1 MKNLANI
8 LGRAALGVAAL
19 LSVACQRD
27 PVPAPPV
34 QGPVGNRDG
43 YVSIPVSIGQ
53 APIVQTKGAMLNDP
67 AVESVGSGAIILVY
81 MDGLLTSQ
89 YYFSQAE
96 IDNQGSTP
104 LMIEAPLGVCD
115 FYILGNLNAIHK
127 TSGDRASLLD
137 VLSESDL
144 ANEATLETL
153 SYRLDGG
160 DIPSSGYRR
169 QTMAEVCT
177 YGLPYRHVVK
187 NVNTG
192 LTTGIPG
199 SNSCKRLFSKVTV
212 IIDHSAFD
220 GGIAGNVDY
229 FVNKNIYMRQV
240 NARLMPFSDTAVKA
254 TESADLVAGAY
265 DDAMSN
271 AGLGTYVFYVPE
283 NMQGIVSGIT
293 KQEDKTASNIPS
305 AMASYATYV
314 EFTGTLD
321 KAAGGFGGD
330 VTYKFFLGANN
341 TTDFN
346 VERGKNYEVTLGFT
360 ADGLFNPYWK
370 VNASLT
376 DSRLFALTADASGAT
391 DIGNV
396 NASRNLLVR
405 KNRPGAM
412 YVYMNRDGDYG
423 ASNALLGKEYATSE
437 SMAVSSLSDCSW
449 YGAMMVSSTEDATWL
464 SARGITPD
472 WDAANAKLSFTV
484 TDPSKFNAH
493 LGESRFLSAKL
504 LPNGQAATFHLVLAE
519 DMVVTVA
526 DGLSLT
532 NDFYMGQKRTVSVS
546 GFQGTNVKY
555 AAVQEQCGASS
566 SSAKNSNVQWKA
578 VNTGD
583 FENGYPSCAVDGNG
597 DVVLNP
603 ANAAYADQNFTGSL
617 DVYAWYP
624 NRFQSSHA
632 WGSKDGKIVI
642 FSDDWLNDR
651 IDVDLRILEPRVNLK
666 IASWYDP
673 DNSTVGIDGTANT
686 TLGCALSDYNG
697 STYLGLTNFDETLF
711 NKLLKPVKELTPSSS
726 SLAWVDNCFDFKDA
740 GLSGSVTWST
750 MPGSS
755 EIVPSAANICLVVAN
770 TKFGSNVLEDLPY
783 DVDETGSSLLP
794 YDHHAQRVTVGSVV
808 LSGNPTT
815 HLFDGLSE
823 TKNIRIGH
831 PSFRPDHSGPT
842 IDRDYQSADIYAS
855 MRFYGIPVKTTRI
868 RNDYRYVFP
877 YFNFLK
883 NKETGDIQTVAP
895 SLYVDLSIWS
905 SYCACMEENYTVTH
919 TNDYNISYTAK
930 NGTVIKPYYD
940 LKKKETDNYY
950 WEWSPGM
957 QTKWAGSEY
966 TPAELMAPIGL
977 HHFNLECTNINDHRT
992 FTVDSQEF
1000 LVSVG
1005 EPTSVDLFVR
1015 NGDDKDDLRIYIVT
1029 QRAAKVLLEYGH
1041 LMTPAGREFARKV
1054 VGYDY
1059 FNDYDENDF
1068 PSFYHGDF
1076 GPETAE
1082 IPYAIAHAENP
1093 SQTKNLPGY
1102 NKKGNLYNNN
1112 NNKIDLTTIT
1122 DVPFFSWGISMLT
1135 NRLWLG
1141 HLSSNVYYYRH
1152 AFLGEKSYTTSSH
1165 RRGYINNEYIGNGT
1179 LPISNLNI
1187 GYENVYFL
1195 DSGIINNYQYNRAVL
1210 DLSSTDQHFSD
1221 YVQ

>member
-1 MKNLANI
+1 MKTFANI
-8 LGRAALGVAAL
+8 LGRAALGVAVL

-27 PVPAPPV
+27 PVPAPTV
-34 QGPVGNRDG
+34 QDPVGNRDG

-53 APIVQTKGAMLNDP
+53 APIVETKGAMLNDP

-144 ANEATLETL
+144 ASEATLETL

-169 QTMAEVCT
+169 QTMAEVGT

-220 GGIAGNVDY
+220 GGIAGNVGY
-229 FVNKNIYMRQV
+229 FVNKNLYMRQV
-240 NARLMPFSDTAVKA
+240 NARLTPFSDAAVKA
-254 TESADLVAGAY
+254 TESADLVTGAY

-283 NMQGIVSGIT
+283 NMQGTVSGIT
-293 KQEDKTASNIPS
+293 NQQEKTASNIPS
-305 AMASYATYV
+305 AMASCATYV

-346 VERGKNYEVTLGFT
+346 VEHGKNYEVTLGFT

-376 DSRLFALTADASGAT
+376 DSRLFAFTADASGAT

-423 ASNALLGKEYATSE
+423 ASNALVGKEYAASE
-437 SMAVSSLSDCSW
+437 SMAVSSLSDCAW
-449 YGAMMVSSTEDATWL
+449 YGAMMVSSTEDAAWL

-493 LGESRFLSAKL
+493 LGESRSLSAKL
-504 LPNGQAATFHLVLAE
+504 LPNGQTAAFHLVLAE

-532 NDFYMGQKRTVSVS
+532 NDFYMGQKRTVSAS

-583 FENGYPSCAVDGNG
+583 FGNGYPSCAVDGNG
-597 DVVLNP
+597 NVVLNP
-603 ANAAYADQNFTGSL
+603 ENSAYADQSFTGTL

-624 NRFQSSHA
+624 NKFLSSHSGWSSKSA
-632 WGSKDGKIVI
+632 KLLIFSEDWMNDSFEIPITISEPRLSLPAAPTNYGSK
-642 FSDDWLNDR
+642 
-651 IDVDLRILEPRVNLK
+651 
-666 IASWYDP
+666 ASP
-673 DNSTVGIDGTANT
+673 VVLPIDGTNPD
-686 TLGCALSDYNG
+686 GIGFRYFDYNG
-697 STYLGLTNFDETLF
+697 SSVLKTSSFDETLYGKVLAPSF
-711 NKLLKPVKELTPSSS
+711 QILDDNNNIIYPAYSSCVGTMADFSDTDSEKTDLCIIKNDYGTGTLLELEDMSEILYDPIGEKLLGKFRFSGNSS
-726 SLAWVDNCFDFKDA
+726 A
-740 GLSGSVTWST
+740 GLYDGTTDFYLAVQVPIFKTNTLQNGFQQDKVYTEGLECPDLRIKIQPLYPGNVVVYNLYKFVIRGEDDHVLPPCDLDLRLGLGHINKNSLENISINYSSGW
-750 MPGSS
+750 G
-755 EIVPSAANICLVVAN
+755 
-770 TKFGSNVLEDLPY
+770 LPY
-783 DVDETGSSLLP
+783 
-794 YDHHAQRVTVGSVV
+794 
-808 LSGNPTT
+808 
-815 HLFDGLSE
+815 FD
-823 TKNIRIGH
+823 
-831 PSFRPDHSGPT
+831 
-842 IDRDYQSADIYAS
+842 
-855 MRFYGIPVKTTRI
+855 
-868 RNDYRYVFP
+868 
-877 YFNFLK
+877 
-883 NKETGDIQTVAP
+883 
-895 SLYVDLSIWS
+895 
-905 SYCACMEENYTVTH
+905 
-919 TNDYNISYTAK
+919 AK
-930 NGTVIKPYYD
+930 NGTRIEPIID
-940 LKKKETDNYY
+940 TEILNPETAPAYR
-950 WEWSPGM
+950 WCWSPDR
-957 QTKWAGSEY
+957 QTTWAGTEY
-966 TPAELMAPIGL
+966 VPGRLMAPYGVQYFTIYTKNI
-977 HHFNLECTNINDHRT
+977 HSNENINCGT
-992 FTVDSQEF
+992 KEVNIMYEFTPV
-1000 LVSVG
+1000 
-1005 EPTSVDLFVR
+1005 TLFVMNDGNSGFDVR
-1015 NGDDKDDLRIYIVT
+1015 TYVVTPWAAYYLTEWGRLMSPEGRLFCQKVANLDVAGYFEDSEMYGDLGPATATHPVAIYHADGKGTYPPNYTNPGDTPKVAVNGYPAHYLVFSDSYAFNMTSSPWYSYIWEM
-1029 QRAAKVLLEYGH
+1029 K
-1041 LMTPAGREFARKV
+1041 AGQ
-1054 VGYDY
+1054 
-1059 FNDYDENDF
+1059 
-1068 PSFYHGDF
+1068 
-1076 GPETAE
+1076 
-1082 IPYAIAHAENP
+1082 NP
-1093 SQTKNLPGY
+1093 SANAFRYRFVQAIESSPTGITFPLSNRILGCHTWMQTGY
-1102 NKKGNLYNNN
+1102 TESVFIHKYRMYDDNDDYNTSFQYGRAFL
-1112 NNKIDLTTIT
+1112 DLT
-1122 DVPFFSWGISMLT
+1122 
-1135 NRLWLG
+1135 
-1141 HLSSNVYYYRH
+1141 
-1152 AFLGEKSYTTSSH
+1152 
-1165 RRGYINNEYIGNGT
+1165 GT
-1179 LPISNLNI
+1179 GQSFDH
-1187 GYENVYFL
+1187 EN
-1195 DSGIINNYQYNRAVL
+1195 
-1210 DLSSTDQHFSD
+1210 
-1221 YVQ
+1221 